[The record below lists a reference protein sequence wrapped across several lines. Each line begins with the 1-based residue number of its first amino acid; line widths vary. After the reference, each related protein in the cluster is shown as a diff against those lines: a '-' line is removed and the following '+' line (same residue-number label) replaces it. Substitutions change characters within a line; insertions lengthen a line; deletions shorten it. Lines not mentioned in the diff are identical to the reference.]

1 MLSTI
6 TAAETQ
12 FRHEYESRQR
22 EINLL
27 ASIRERRAL
36 EAATAASV
44 SAPRTRTVT
53 VPQAPTPVAAGWA
66 RPIGVPA
73 AAATCAA

>member
-12 FRHEYESRQR
+12 FRHEYETRQR

-27 ASIRERRAL
+27 ASIRERRAA
-36 EAATAASV
+36 ETDPVGFSPNREATARPAR
-44 SAPRTRTVT
+44 SARARPIGI
-53 VPQAPTPVAAGWA
+53 TPVAAST
-66 RPIGVPA
+66 A
-73 AAATCAA
+73 ACAA

>member
-12 FRHEYESRQR
+12 FRHEYDSRQR

-36 EAATAASV
+36 ESATAPRVA
-44 SAPRTRTVT
+44 APRTRPAAARVSTSS
-53 VPQAPTPVAAGWA
+53 AAGWA
-66 RPIGVPA
+66 RPIGIASSSA
-73 AAATCAA
+73 ACAA